1 MYISRKQKRNI
12 SVWIILAVFLLA
24 GVFLFSNLGKKS
36 DPEMAKQLSG
46 SELADGNQV
55 IEDSLSTTLKD
66 YLSDKEG
73 SISDE
78 EMEQIIAQ
86 ISTGVLNSVPDDF
99 DTSKKMEIRALVA
112 DAVNQAVS
120 EKNASSDSS
129 VTYITN
135 TDGGLKQYIDKT
147 IVPRTSALIQVN
159 AGDIDDLKTS
169 LSKSSDA
176 YKSDKKSFD
185 SQIDAL
191 SAELSKSS
199 ANAEK
204 LESQIQSLN
213 KIFDDYCSNEAAT
226 VTSHADEIVAAKQA
240 IDTLRRLE
248 AQDNSDISS
257 LSVRMDAIE
266 ADLKTEFENEIA
278 AVKDTLQKQILDSNN
293 LSVAQKEELQKQIED
308 ISVESV
314 QNVDGVKQQLST
326 YLTSY
331 QSDAA
336 AIGIAIDQ
344 LNEGSGS
351 LNEQIKENKNLS
363 DAQKNI
369 LTDMINDLGIT
380 ADSNLESAKNQLI
393 QKNEELNQSLNS
405 AVTDLNG
412 SIDTVRSDLGNLS
425 GTVDTVRTDLGNL
438 SGTVD
443 TVQTDVGNLNGTIA
457 TVDSNYKQADQ
468 EIWEELNNL
477 STQVSNLLNTAY
489 PVGSLYISTN
499 NQNPANFLGGKW
511 ESYAQG
517 RTIIGAGTGTDS
529 NGAKR
534 SFSAGASGGE
544 YAHTLSN
551 NEMPSHSHSVAG
563 GTYTTTDSGSH
574 QHTGTTDGAGQH
586 SHAYT
591 NAANATIGTIGVDT
605 YITGTAISSINFV
618 TNGSYT
624 TESGWHAHN
633 FTTNASGSHNHN
645 VSIPDKSTSSTG
657 GGQAHNNVQPYITV
671 YIWRRVA

>member
-1 MYISRKQKRNI
+1 MYISRKQKRKI
-12 SVWIILAVFLLA
+12 SVWIILVMFFVA
-24 GVFLFSNLGKKS
+24 GVFLFSNLDKKS

-46 SELADGNQV
+46 SELVDGNQI
-55 IEDSLSTTLKD
+55 IEDNLSTTLKD
-66 YLSDKEG
+66 YLSDKDG

-86 ISTGVLNSVPDDF
+86 ISTGILNSVPDDF
-99 DTSKKMEIRALVA
+99 DTNTKMEIRALVA

-147 IVPRTSALIQVN
+147 IVPRTSALIQIN
-159 AGDIDDLKTS
+159 AGDIDDIKTS
-169 LSKSSDA
+169 LAESSNE
-176 YKSDKKSFD
+176 YKSDKTSFD

-191 SAELSKSS
+191 SASLGKSS
-199 ANAEK
+199 EDEEK
-204 LESQIQSLN
+204 LKSQIQSLN

-266 ADLKTEFENEIA
+266 ADLKTEFGNEIA

-380 ADSNLESAKNQLI
+380 ADSNLESAKIQLI

-412 SIDTVRSDLGNLS
+412 SIDTVRNDLGNLS
-425 GTVDTVRTDLGNL
+425 GTVSN
-438 SGTVD
+438 
-443 TVQTDVGNLNGTIA
+443 VQTDVGNLNGTIA
-457 TVDSNYKQADQ
+457 SVDSSYKQADQ
-468 EIWEELNNL
+468 EIWEAVNNL

-489 PVGSLYISTN
+489 PIGSLYISTN
-499 NQNPANFLGGKW
+499 NQNPATFLGGKW

-529 NGAKR
+529 NGSKR

-544 YAHTLSN
+544 YTHTLSN
-551 NEMPSHSHSVAG
+551 NEMPSHSHSVSG

-633 FTTNASGSHNHN
+633 FTTNTAGSHNHN
-645 VSIPDKSTSSTG
+645 VTIPDKSTSSTG

>member
-1 MYISRKQKRNI
+1 M
-12 SVWIILAVFLLA
+12 
-24 GVFLFSNLGKKS
+24 
-36 DPEMAKQLSG
+36 
-46 SELADGNQV
+46 
-55 IEDSLSTTLKD
+55 
-66 YLSDKEG
+66 
-73 SISDE
+73 
-78 EMEQIIAQ
+78 
-86 ISTGVLNSVPDDF
+86 
-99 DTSKKMEIRALVA
+99 
-112 DAVNQAVS
+112 
-120 EKNASSDSS
+120 
-129 VTYITN
+129 
-135 TDGGLKQYIDKT
+135 
-147 IVPRTSALIQVN
+147 
-159 AGDIDDLKTS
+159 
-169 LSKSSDA
+169 
-176 YKSDKKSFD
+176 
-185 SQIDAL
+185 
-191 SAELSKSS
+191 
-199 ANAEK
+199 
-204 LESQIQSLN
+204 
-213 KIFDDYCSNEAAT
+213 
-226 VTSHADEIVAAKQA
+226 AAKQA

-278 AVKDTLQKQILDSNN
+278 AVKDTLQKQITDSNS
-293 LSVAQKEELQKQIED
+293 LSATQKEELQKQIED
-308 ISVESV
+308 LSIENV

-326 YLTSY
+326 YITTY

-336 AIGIAIDQ
+336 AIGVAIDQ
-344 LNEGSGS
+344 LNEGSGTI
-351 LNEQIKENKNLS
+351 NEQIKENKNLS

-380 ADSNLESAKNQLI
+380 ADSNLESAKNQLN
-393 QKNEELNQSLNS
+393 QKNEELNQTLNNE
-405 AVTDLNG
+405 VTNLNG
-412 SIDTVRSDLGNLS
+412 SIDTVRTDLGNLS

-489 PVGSLYISTN
+489 PIGSLYISTN
-499 NQNPANFLGGKW
+499 NQNPATFLGGKW

-529 NGAKR
+529 NGSKR

-544 YAHTLSN
+544 YTHTLSN
-551 NEMPSHSHSVAG
+551 NEMPSHSHSVSG

-633 FTTNASGSHNHN
+633 FTTNTAGSHNHN
-645 VSIPDKSTSSTG
+645 VTIPDKSTSSTG

>member
-1 MYISRKQKRNI
+1 MWEHY
-12 SVWIILAVFLLA
+12 AY
-24 GVFLFSNLGKKS
+24 LG
-36 DPEMAKQLSG
+36 
-46 SELADGNQV
+46 
-55 IEDSLSTTLKD
+55 
-66 YLSDKEG
+66 
-73 SISDE
+73 
-78 EMEQIIAQ
+78 
-86 ISTGVLNSVPDDF
+86 
-99 DTSKKMEIRALVA
+99 
-112 DAVNQAVS
+112 
-120 EKNASSDSS
+120 
-129 VTYITN
+129 
-135 TDGGLKQYIDKT
+135 
-147 IVPRTSALIQVN
+147 
-159 AGDIDDLKTS
+159 
-169 LSKSSDA
+169 
-176 YKSDKKSFD
+176 
-185 SQIDAL
+185 
-191 SAELSKSS
+191 
-199 ANAEK
+199 
-204 LESQIQSLN
+204 
-213 KIFDDYCSNEAAT
+213 
-226 VTSHADEIVAAKQA
+226 
-240 IDTLRRLE
+240 
-248 AQDNSDISS
+248 
-257 LSVRMDAIE
+257 MDAIE

-278 AVKDTLQKQILDSNN
+278 AVKDTLQKQITDSNS
-293 LSVAQKEELQKQIED
+293 LSATQKEELQKQIED
-308 ISVESV
+308 LSIENV
-314 QNVDGVKQQLST
+314 QNVEGVKQQLST

-380 ADSNLESAKNQLI
+380 ADSNLESAKNQLN
-393 QKNEELNQSLNS
+393 QKNEELNQTLNNE
-405 AVTDLNG
+405 VTNLNR
-412 SIDTVRSDLGNLS
+412 SIDTVRTDLGNLN

-529 NGAKR
+529 NGSKR

-544 YAHTLSN
+544 YTHTLSN
-551 NEMPSHSHSVAG
+551 NEMPSHSHSVGG

-633 FTTNASGSHNHN
+633 FTTNTAGSHNHN
-645 VSIPDKSTSSTG
+645 VTIPDKSTSSTG

>member
-24 GVFLFSNLGKKS
+24 GVFLFSNLDKKS

-147 IVPRTSALIQVN
+147 IVPRTSALIQIN
-159 AGDIDDLKTS
+159 AGDIDDIKTS
-169 LSKSSDA
+169 LAESSNE
-176 YKSDKKSFD
+176 YKSDKTSFD

-191 SAELSKSS
+191 SASLGKSS
-199 ANAEK
+199 EDEEK
-204 LESQIQSLN
+204 LKSQIQSLN

-266 ADLKTEFENEIA
+266 ADLKTEFGNEIA

-380 ADSNLESAKNQLI
+380 ADSNLESAKIQLI

-412 SIDTVRSDLGNLS
+412 SIDTVRNDLGNLS
-425 GTVDTVRTDLGNL
+425 GTVSN
-438 SGTVD
+438 
-443 TVQTDVGNLNGTIA
+443 VQTDVGNLNGTIA
-457 TVDSNYKQADQ
+457 SVDSSYKQADQ
-468 EIWEELNNL
+468 EIWEAVNNL

-489 PVGSLYISTN
+489 PIGSLYISTN
-499 NQNPANFLGGKW
+499 NQNPATFLGGKW

-529 NGAKR
+529 NGSKR

-544 YAHTLSN
+544 YTHTLSN
-551 NEMPSHSHSVAG
+551 NEMPSHSHSVSG

-633 FTTNASGSHNHN
+633 FTTNTAGSHNHN
-645 VSIPDKSTSSTG
+645 VTIPDKSTSSTG